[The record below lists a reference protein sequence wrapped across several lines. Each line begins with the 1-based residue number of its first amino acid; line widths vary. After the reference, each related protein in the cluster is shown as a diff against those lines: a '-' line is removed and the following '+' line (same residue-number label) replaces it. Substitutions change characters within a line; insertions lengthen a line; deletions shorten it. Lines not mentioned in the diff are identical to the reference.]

1 MSSEISKDRSKEF
14 HELFRKTNKEH
25 PRKEDMVAFRKLIN
39 SDPKFYASLI
49 PLAETTADS
58 IFNRVTNT
66 PGTQEMLRANLLSTR
81 EELGYREAPPFE
93 RALID
98 HAALCWLR
106 LQIVEQWYS
115 EKALQGTHSIEVGW
129 YFEKRLAA
137 TQKRYLRAIETL
149 AKVRRLARGFTILN
163 VAAPGGQQQV
173 NSLFQNT

>member
-1 MSSEISKDRSKEF
+1 M
-14 HELFRKTNKEH
+14 
-25 PRKEDMVAFRKLIN
+25 
-39 SDPKFYASLI
+39 
-49 PLAETTADS
+49 LA
-58 IFNRVTNT
+58 V
-66 PGTQEMLRANLLSTR
+66 R
-81 EELGYREAPPFE
+81 EELGYCEAPPFE

-115 EKALQGTHSIEVGW
+115 ERALQGTHSIEVGW

-149 AKVRRLARGFTILN
+149 AKVRRLTRGVTVVN

-173 NSLFQNT
+173 NQLFQNT